1 MHIALELSVVKL
13 TEEETREIVSKNA
26 GSSNGRTLD
35 FGSSNRGSSPCPAAK
50 KTFKARAP
58 RKSIAGCCV
67 PGLATLAVAT
77 VPSAT
82 QGASP
87 GFRGQRKSASGDGS
101 GSEAACV

>member
-1 MHIALELSVVKL
+1 M
-13 TEEETREIVSKNA
+13 SKNA

-87 GFRGQRKSASGDGS
+87 GSADNGSPLPGTVRVPRRRACDLLTGFRHCPPPFQFLY
-101 GSEAACV
+101 